1 MNAAHSPTPLRAAV
15 IGCGLAGRRLH
26 LPVLRAL
33 PGVEVAAVCDA
44 DAERARA
51 CAQEHGV
58 AASFDDPERMLRD
71 ARPDF
76 VAILTPP
83 ESHADLACMALGV
96 GANVLLEKPFTYTV
110 AEADRVIAASRASG
124 TRFSVIHNELFTPAM
139 AELDRRLAAGELG
152 ALSSVHYASA
162 IRNQG
167 FVPDRWYYA
176 TRGGRLG
183 ETLPHALCIL
193 DHLLPGLEL
202 VSAQWRRLGRS
213 LPPSFVQAHETGPDD
228 LRVELTASGG
238 AALGS
243 LWYSLNT
250 SVATSV
256 LVCGDRGHLL
266 VFPFAGITTLPPAP
280 DPIDAFRQRAA
291 VLGQRVMRKLRLPRR
306 AGRIEDTS
314 HYRQIAGFVDAL
326 RSGAEFAV
334 TPAAAREVVRLW
346 EAIVASAPD

>member
-1 MNAAHSPTPLRAAV
+1 MTGAHSPARLRAAV

-33 PGVEVAAVCDA
+33 AGVEVAAVCDV
-44 DAERARA
+44 DAERARS

-58 AASFDDPERMLRD
+58 AASFDDAPRMLRE

-83 ESHADLACMALGV
+83 ESHADLACLALDAGIH
-96 GANVLLEKPFTYTV
+96 VLLEKPFAYSV
-110 AEADRVIAASRASG
+110 VEADRVIAASRASG
-124 TRFSVIHNELFTPAM
+124 ARFSVIHNELFTPAM

-167 FVPDRWYYA
+167 FVPDRWYYS

-213 LPPSFVQAHETGPDD
+213 IPPAFVESHATGPDD
-228 LRVELTASGG
+228 LRVELAASGG

-280 DPIDAFRQRAA
+280 DPVDALRQRVDAA
-291 VLGQRVMRKLRLPRR
+291 RQRLARKLRLQRR
-306 AGRIEDTS
+306 GGRIEDTS

-346 EAIVASAPD
+346 EAIVASA